1 MMRSL
6 RIFVAAM
13 VALSAI
19 GFVIFWTNDRN
30 HSTREAPI
38 RLGLSVW
45 PGFGPFFIA
54 DEKGFFK
61 RQKLDVQLN
70 IFQDDSQRD
79 ASLLA
84 DRIDAIGMTVDS
96 LAVFRHRGVDVK
108 AIYKFD
114 NSSGA
119 DGIVAKPDIHT
130 IPDLK
135 GKRVGWA
142 PGTTSHFFLA
152 VALSQAGLKTAD
164 LSHVALAADEA
175 GTAFAAGQ
183 LDAAVTWEPWLTKAV
198 ETHRGTTLLTT
209 RQLPVIE
216 DVLFFRGSTLK
227 NRHDDIVKFLR
238 ACFEAVDYWKAHPD
252 EGSEIV
258 AKRLGLSKSEVNK
271 MLPNMRIV
279 NYEDNV
285 KFFADGGPGSPVYS
299 AYQLATRIW
308 IQEGVVKSRNDN
320 PADATDSSFI
330 RQVR

>member
-1 MMRSL
+1 MTRPLKVLAAVVLASLAIAFFVFRTARRS
-6 RIFVAAM
+6 
-13 VALSAI
+13 
-19 GFVIFWTNDRN
+19 D
-30 HSTREAPI
+30 STGQPAI

-54 DEKGFFK
+54 DERGFFK
-61 RQKLDVQLN
+61 RQALDVRLN

-96 LAVFRHRGVDVK
+96 LAVLRHRGVDVK
-108 AIYKFD
+108 AVYKFD

-130 IPDLK
+130 ISDLK

-152 VALSQAGLKTAD
+152 VALSRVGLKTTD
-164 LSHVALAADEA
+164 LSHVSLAADEA

-183 LDAAVTWEPWLTKAV
+183 LDAAVTWEPWLTRAV
-198 ETHRGTTLLTT
+198 EAHRGKALLTT
-209 RQLPVIE
+209 RELPVIE
-216 DVLFFRGSTLK
+216 DVLFFRGSSLK
-227 NRHDDIVKFLR
+227 NRHNDIVKFLR

-252 EGSEIV
+252 EGSAIV
-258 AKRLGLSKSEVNK
+258 ARRLGMSKAEVDK

-279 NYEDNV
+279 GYEDNL
-285 KFFADGGPGSPVYS
+285 KFFGDGGPGSPAYS
-299 AYQLATRIW
+299 AYQLATRVW
-308 IQEGVVKSRNDN
+308 IEEGVVKASNEN
-320 PADATDSSFI
+320 PADAIDSSFL